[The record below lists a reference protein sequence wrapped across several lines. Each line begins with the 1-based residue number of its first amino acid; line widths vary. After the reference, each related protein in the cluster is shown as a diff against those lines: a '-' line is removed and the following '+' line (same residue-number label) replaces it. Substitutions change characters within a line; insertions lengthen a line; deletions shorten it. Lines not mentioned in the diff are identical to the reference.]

1 MHTRRSVAVTKFTN
15 LALSC
20 ASQRLH
26 DPHKADVFRSCEMV
40 DGKGLLNQFIGDGSS
55 FAKGAATGGLLGLL
69 VGGKKTRKMA
79 KTAATYGGVALVGG
93 LAYKAWQ
100 NHKAGQQA
108 QMQQPQMQPMLQQ
121 HASQQQLHQQ
131 PAPQA
136 LPMPPAG
143 TGFIP
148 QTPDAE
154 ETLARAL
161 LRAMVA
167 AAKADGHIDS
177 AEQTRIFER
186 MGTMPLSND
195 DKAFVMDELRA
206 PLDIDAVAAGAS
218 NPQEAAEIYAASLL
232 AIDPDGPAEKG
243 YLGMLGARLKLEPG
257 LIAHLHDSV
266 AVGAPLPGQTSVV
279 A

>member
-1 MHTRRSVAVTKFTN
+1 
-15 LALSC
+15 
-20 ASQRLH
+20 
-26 DPHKADVFRSCEMV
+26 MV
-40 DGKGLLNQFIGDGSS
+40 DGKSLLNQFIGDGGS

-100 NHKAGQQA
+100 NHKANQHPQTQQPHMHQPQMQQA
-108 QMQQPQMQPMLQQ
+108 QMPQQ
-121 HASQQQLHQQ
+121 HLPQQ
-131 PAPQA
+131 PAFQA
-136 LPMPPAG
+136 LPMPPAES
-143 TGFIP
+143 GFIP
-148 QTPDAE
+148 QTLEAE

-206 PLDIDAVAAGAS
+206 PLDIDAVASGAS
-218 NPQEAAEIYAASLL
+218 NQQEAAEIYAASLL

-257 LIAHLHDSV
+257 LIDHLHSTV
-266 AVGAPLPGQTSVV
+266 ASGAPLPGQTSVV

>member
-1 MHTRRSVAVTKFTN
+1 
-15 LALSC
+15 
-20 ASQRLH
+20 
-26 DPHKADVFRSCEMV
+26 MV
-40 DGKGLLNQFIGDGSS
+40 DGKGLLNQFIGDGGS

-100 NHKAGQQA
+100 NHKAS
-108 QMQQPQMQPMLQQ
+108 QQPNT
-121 HASQQQLHQQ
+121 QQ
-131 PAPQA
+131 PHMHQPQTQQPQA
-136 LPMPPAG
+136 LPLPPAG
-143 TGFIP
+143 TGFMP
-148 QTPDAE
+148 ETPEAE

-186 MGTMPLSND
+186 MGAMPLSND

-206 PLDIDAVAAGAS
+206 PLDIDAVAAGAT
-218 NPQEAAEIYAASLL
+218 NQEEAAEIYAASLL
-232 AIDPDGPAEKG
+232 AIDPEGPAEKG
-243 YLGMLGARLKLEPG
+243 YLGMLGARLRLEPG
-257 LIAHLHDSV
+257 LIDHLHNSV
-266 AVGAPLPGQTSVV
+266 ADGAPLPGQTSVV

>member
-1 MHTRRSVAVTKFTN
+1 M
-15 LALSC
+15 
-20 ASQRLH
+20 
-26 DPHKADVFRSCEMV
+26 
-40 DGKGLLNQFIGDGSS
+40 
-55 FAKGAATGGLLGLL
+55 
-69 VGGKKTRKMA
+69 
-79 KTAATYGGVALVGG
+79 
-93 LAYKAWQ
+93 
-100 NHKAGQQA
+100 
-108 QMQQPQMQPMLQQ
+108 PQ
-121 HASQQQLHQQ
+121 QQQLPQHHT
-131 PAPQA
+131 PQA
-136 LPMPPAG
+136 FPMPPAG

-148 QTPDAE
+148 QTPEAE
-154 ETLARAL
+154 ETLARSL
-161 LRAMVA
+161 LRAMVS

-218 NPQEAAEIYAASLL
+218 NQQEAAEIYAASLL

-257 LIAHLHDSV
+257 LIDHLHNTV
-266 AVGAPLPGQTSVV
+266 AGGAPLPGQTSVV

>member
-1 MHTRRSVAVTKFTN
+1 
-15 LALSC
+15 
-20 ASQRLH
+20 
-26 DPHKADVFRSCEMV
+26 MV
-40 DGKGLLNQFIGDGSS
+40 DGKSLLNQFIGDGGS

-100 NHKAGQQA
+100 NHKASQQT
-108 QMQQPQMQPMLQQ
+108 QMQQVQMPQ
-121 HASQQQLHQQ
+121 QQQLPQQ
-131 PAPQA
+131 HTPQA
-136 LPMPPAG
+136 FLMPPAG

-148 QTPDAE
+148 QTPEAE

-186 MGTMPLSND
+186 MGAMPLSND

-218 NPQEAAEIYAASLL
+218 NQQEAAEIYAASLL

-257 LIAHLHDSV
+257 LIDHLHDSV
-266 AVGAPLPGQTSVV
+266 AAGAPLPGQTSVV

>member
-1 MHTRRSVAVTKFTN
+1 
-15 LALSC
+15 
-20 ASQRLH
+20 
-26 DPHKADVFRSCEMV
+26 MV
-40 DGKGLLNQFIGDGSS
+40 DGKGLLNQYIGDGGS

-100 NHKAGQQA
+100 NHKASQQPQTQQA
-108 QMQQPQMQPMLQQ
+108 Q
-121 HASQQQLHQQ
+121 QQQQVAQQLPQQ
-131 PAPQA
+131 PAHQA

-148 QTPDAE
+148 QTPEAE

-167 AAKADGHIDS
+167 AAKADGHVDS

-186 MGTMPLSND
+186 MGSMPLSND

-266 AVGAPLPGQTSVV
+266 AAGAPLPGQTSVV